1 MTDPLSRLNTAL
13 QGRYRIERE
22 LGEGGMATVYL
33 ADDLKHDRKVALKVL
48 KPELAAV
55 VGAERFLA
63 EIKTTANLQHPHI
76 LPLFD
81 SGEADGFLF
90 YVMPYV
96 EGETL
101 RGRIDRVKQLPVEEA
116 VRLARA
122 VASALA
128 YAHRREI
135 IHRDIKPANILL
147 HEGEPQVADFG
158 IALAV
163 SAAGGSRLTETGL
176 SLGTPY
182 YMSPEQAS
190 ADRELGPQSDVY
202 SVGCVLY
209 EMLVGEPPH
218 TGKTAQSVLAK
229 ILTEDPRSVTEMR
242 RTVPESVA
250 AVVAKALERLPADRF
265 ESAEQ
270 FVQALDDP
278 TYSYASRA
286 TGATPPVRGSQSE
299 QTGSPSGR
307 VRALAGVT
315 LLSLVLAALGWLRP
329 SRTGAPAVYDMALP
343 VGQNVS
349 LMEARG
355 FTVAPSGD
363 FVVYHAQTES
373 GVELWYRSLRDDATR
388 RISADA
394 PIGPILLSPDETRI
408 AYATDGELKTVP
420 VGGGPS
426 TTISDVNAPHLGE
439 WRDNGEIVLPDND
452 GRLLRYIDAGGGEL
466 RTVDIPYCVNAT
478 LLDDDERILCGGG
491 GIKFGFVV
499 DLSGSGDQSLLS
511 YPSPGGEAGTPL
523 RGSDLRLID
532 ERYLVYVSTEG
543 DLRATTVDLESL
555 TVGRSVTLLAGVATT
570 SYAGQGQFDI
580 AGDGTLVYVPGPSAN
595 RGRLVKVDSD
605 GLTQDLPVPEAA
617 YLRFDVSPDG
627 RRLASAVDGLNGQEL
642 KIYDL
647 VTGREQTWLSTMTL
661 GHPRWSPDGSEI
673 VVAATTAPGELQESL
688 LRGSP
693 DATAPP
699 DTISPVGVDVGAF
712 LHDSLLVGTTNIG
725 GGGVTIVMDLRT
737 DPATADTLP
746 ATSVFAPDLSPDG
759 RWITYGH
766 EGEPGVRL
774 EPFPARDVGWLAGG
788 ELFGNDAQWLSDDVF
803 TSYDYLTREW
813 YRVTID
819 ESLDPP
825 FSEPEFWFQDELYA
839 DTPGASHVAT
849 PDGGV
854 IYMRATTPK
863 SSPFFR
869 VIPGWVDQMK
879 AAVDEA
885 NRQ

>member
-1 MTDPLSRLNTAL
+1 
-13 QGRYRIERE
+13 
-22 LGEGGMATVYL
+22 
-33 ADDLKHDRKVALKVL
+33 
-48 KPELAAV
+48 
-55 VGAERFLA
+55 
-63 EIKTTANLQHPHI
+63 
-76 LPLFD
+76 
-81 SGEADGFLF
+81 
-90 YVMPYV
+90 
-96 EGETL
+96 
-101 RGRIDRVKQLPVEEA
+101 
-116 VRLARA
+116 
-122 VASALA
+122 
-128 YAHRREI
+128 
-135 IHRDIKPANILL
+135 
-147 HEGEPQVADFG
+147 
-158 IALAV
+158 
-163 SAAGGSRLTETGL
+163 
-176 SLGTPY
+176 
-182 YMSPEQAS
+182 
-190 ADRELGPQSDVY
+190 
-202 SVGCVLY
+202 
-209 EMLVGEPPH
+209 
-218 TGKTAQSVLAK
+218 
-229 ILTEDPRSVTEMR
+229 
-242 RTVPESVA
+242 
-250 AVVAKALERLPADRF
+250 
-265 ESAEQ
+265 
-270 FVQALDDP
+270 
-278 TYSYASRA
+278 
-286 TGATPPVRGSQSE
+286 
-299 QTGSPSGR
+299 
-307 VRALAGVT
+307 
-315 LLSLVLAALGWLRP
+315 
-329 SRTGAPAVYDMALP
+329 
-343 VGQNVS
+343 
-349 LMEARG
+349 
-355 FTVAPSGD
+355 
-363 FVVYHAQTES
+363 
-373 GVELWYRSLRDDATR
+373 
-388 RISADA
+388 
-394 PIGPILLSPDETRI
+394 
-408 AYATDGELKTVP
+408 
-420 VGGGPS
+420 
-426 TTISDVNAPHLGE
+426 
-439 WRDNGEIVLPDND
+439 
-452 GRLLRYIDAGGGEL
+452 
-466 RTVDIPYCVNAT
+466 
-478 LLDDDERILCGGG
+478 
-491 GIKFGFVV
+491 
-499 DLSGSGDQSLLS
+499 
-511 YPSPGGEAGTPL
+511 L

>member
-1 MTDPLSRLNTAL
+1 LSDTRPPRLAAAL
-13 QGRYRIERE
+13 ADRYRIERE

-33 ADDLKHDRKVALKVL
+33 AEDLKHDRKVALKVL

-90 YVMPYV
+90 YVMPFV

-229 ILTEDPRSVTEMR
+229 ILTEDPRPITEMR

-278 TYSYASRA
+278 AFSYASRA
-286 TGATPPVRGSQSE
+286 TAATRPIEPTQAE
-299 QTGSPSGR
+299 ETGSTSGR
-307 VRALAGVT
+307 IRALGGVA
-315 LLSLVLAALGWLRP
+315 LLSLVVGGFGWLRP
-329 SRTGAPAVYDMALP
+329 VGTETPTVYDMALP
-343 VGQNVS
+343 VGQNVT

-363 FVVYHAQTES
+363 FVVYHALTGS

-388 RISADA
+388 QISADA

-426 TTISDVNAPHLGE
+426 TTIAIVNGPHLGE

-466 RTVDIPYCVNAT
+466 RTVEIPYCVNAT
-478 LLDDDERILCGGG
+478 LLGDDDRILCGGG
-491 GIKFGFVV
+491 GIKFGFAV
-499 DLSGSGDQSLLS
+499 DLSGSGEQRLLQL
-511 YPSPGGEAGTPL
+511 PSAGGDGGTPL
-523 RGSDLRLID
+523 RGSDLRLIE

-543 DLRATTVDLESL
+543 DLRATTVDLASM
-555 TVGRSVTLLAGVATT
+555 TVGRSVTLLSSVGTT

-580 AGDGTLVYVPGPSAN
+580 TEDGTLVYVPGPSAN
-595 RGRLVKVDSD
+595 LGRLVRVDSE
-605 GLTQDLPVPEAA
+605 GLTHDLPVPEAA

-627 RRLASAVDGLNGQEL
+627 RRLASAVDGINGQEL
-642 KIYDL
+642 RIYDL
-647 VTGREQTWLSTMTL
+647 VTGREQVWLSTMTL

-673 VVAATTAPGELQESL
+673 VVAATTAPGALEESL

-693 DATAPP
+693 DATVPP
-699 DTISPVGVDVGAF
+699 DTISPVGIDVGAF

-725 GGGVTIVMDLRT
+725 GGGVAIVMDLRS

-746 ATSVFAPDLSPDG
+746 AVSVFAPDLSPDG
-759 RWITYGH
+759 RWLTYGY
-766 EGEPGVRL
+766 EGESGVRL
-774 EPFPARDVGWLAGG
+774 EPFPARNVGWLAGG
-788 ELFGNDAQWLSDDVF
+788 ELFGNDAQWLSEDVF
-803 TSYDYLTREW
+803 ASYDYLTREW

-825 FSEPEFWFQDELYA
+825 FSQPEFWFKDELFA
-839 DTPGASHVAT
+839 DTPGASHSAT

-854 IYMRATTPK
+854 IYMRATAQK
-863 SSPFFR
+863 SAPFFR
-869 VIPGWVDQMK
+869 VIPNWVDHMK

-885 NRQ
+885 NR

>member
-1 MTDPLSRLNTAL
+1 MSEPVTRLNAAL
-13 QGRYRIERE
+13 TGRYEIERE
-22 LGEGGMATVYL
+22 IGEGGMATVYL
-33 ADDLKHDRKVALKVL
+33 ATDLKHNRKVALKVL

-63 EIKTTANLQHPHI
+63 EIETTANLQHPHI

-81 SGEADGFLF
+81 SGEAEGFLF

-101 RGRIDRVKQLPVEEA
+101 RNRIDREKQLPVDEA

-128 YAHRREI
+128 YAHRRAI
-135 IHRDIKPANILL
+135 IHRDIKPENILV

-278 TYSYASRA
+278 AYAYASAGTRA
-286 TGATPPVRGSQSE
+286 VRVGESETRRRDGSSPGAVRVWSAA
-299 QTGSPSGR
+299 T
-307 VRALAGVT
+307 
-315 LLSLVLAALGWLRP
+315 VLATVLAFFGWMRP
-329 SRTGAPAVYDMALP
+329 GGSESPVVYDMALP
-343 VGQNVS
+343 ADQPVALG
-349 LMEARG
+349 EARS

-363 FVVYHAQTES
+363 FLIYHAQTDE
-373 GVELWYRSLRDDATR
+373 GRQVWYRSLRDDATR
-388 RISADA
+388 RVSDDA
-394 PIGPILLSPDETRI
+394 PIGAIILAPDESRV
-408 AYATDGELKTVP
+408 AYAVDGELRTAP
-420 VGGGPS
+420 VGGGPG
-426 TTISDVNAPHLGE
+426 TAVADVNTPFTGE
-439 WRDNGEIVLPDND
+439 WRENGEIVTPDND
-452 GRLLRYIDAGGGEL
+452 GRLLRYVDSGGGEL
-466 RTVDIPYCVNAT
+466 RTIDTPYCINAT
-478 LLDDDERILCGGG
+478 LLDDDQRMLCGGG

-499 DLSGSGDQSLLS
+499 DLAGSRGQTLLTFPSG
-511 YPSPGGEAGTPL
+511 GGEEAGAPL

-532 ERYLVYVSTEG
+532 GRYLVYVSTEG
-543 DLRATTVDLESL
+543 DLRATTVDLDAM

-570 SYAGQGQFDI
+570 SYSGQGQFDI
-580 AGDGTLVYVPGPSAN
+580 SANGTLVYVPGPSAN
-595 RGRLVKVDSD
+595 VGRLVKVDSD
-605 GLTQDLPVPEAA
+605 GVAHDLPVPEAA
-617 YLRFDVSPDG
+617 YLRFDVSSDG
-627 RRLASAVDGLNGQEL
+627 RRLASAVDGINGQEL
-642 KIYDL
+642 RIYDL
-647 VTGREQTWLSTMTL
+647 ETGREQTWLSTMTV
-661 GHPRWSPDGSEI
+661 GHPRWSPDGREI
-673 VVAATTAPGELQESL
+673 VVAATTEPGSLGESL

-699 DTISPVGVDVGAF
+699 DTISPVGVDVGPF
-712 LHDSLLVGTTNIG
+712 LHDSLLVGTTNVG
-725 GGGVTIVMDLRT
+725 GGGAAIVMDLRT

-746 ATSVFAPDLSPDG
+746 VTMVFAPDMSPDG
-759 RWITYGH
+759 RWLTYGF
-766 EGEPGVRL
+766 EGESGARL
-774 EPFPARDVGWLAGG
+774 EPFPARDVGWLVGG
-788 ELFGNDAQWLSDDVF
+788 TIFGNDTQWLSDDVF
-803 TSYDYLTREW
+803 AIYDYLETEW

-819 ESLDPP
+819 ETRDPP
-825 FSEPEFWFQDELYA
+825 FSQPEFWFRDELFS

-849 PDGGV
+849 PDGGL

-863 SSPFFR
+863 TGSFFR
-869 VIPGWVDQMK
+869 VIPGWVDAMK

-885 NRQ
+885 NR